1 MYESCGLKIVQRY
14 AKPLMD
20 AAGRGPLRQH
30 DPCTDIQST
39 IIGGITGKV
48 RSIDSPSHHRLQHL
62 LVPPCPSSIHHQLA
76 THGCNTCFIAPYNLT
91 RSGAYGQSRKA
102 YQKHHEQGE
111 RTTSQLKYSCAPAPH
126 RPLMA
131 TERINS
137 LDRMFD
143 SHPSLSASLES
154 MENRSPVFG
163 LPSQHSGFKLEDS
176 EADVESN
183 SEEPWSPP
191 AWRNQHA
198 AGGWYRHQPYLQQNS
213 KLKPSASPSHSRGTS
228 PQYEDARENEG
239 ETIIPANIPLPRGSM
254 SPTKEQSPSPQPC
267 AGGAQDFETQDFGQQ
282 YAPVEE
288 PTSKAPENANNCVDP
303 FPRLLG
309 TDTDF

>member
-1 MYESCGLKIVQRY
+1 MTL
-14 AKPLMD
+14 
-20 AAGRGPLRQH
+20 
-30 DPCTDIQST
+30 
-39 IIGGITGKV
+39 
-48 RSIDSPSHHRLQHL
+48 
-62 LVPPCPSSIHHQLA
+62 
-76 THGCNTCFIAPYNLT
+76 GCNTCFIAPYSLT
-91 RSGAYGQSRKA
+91 HPRAYGQSRKV
-102 YQKHHEQGE
+102 YPEHHEPGCKATGSPGETQRLTTLHRE
-111 RTTSQLKYSCAPAPH
+111 RTTSQLKDFCFPAPH

-163 LPSQHSGFKLEDS
+163 LPSQHSGFKSEDS

-183 SEEPWSPP
+183 PEEPWAPP

-198 AGGWYRHQPYLQQNS
+198 AGGWYRHQPYLQPNS
-213 KLKPSASPSHSRGTS
+213 KLKPSTSPSHSRGTS

-267 AGGAQDFETQDFGQQ
+267 AGGAQDFEAQDFGQQ
-282 YAPVEE
+282 FAPVEE
-288 PTSKAPENANNCVDP
+288 PTPAAPENANNCVDSL
-303 FPRLLG
+303 PRSMVA
-309 TDTDF
+309 DTNC